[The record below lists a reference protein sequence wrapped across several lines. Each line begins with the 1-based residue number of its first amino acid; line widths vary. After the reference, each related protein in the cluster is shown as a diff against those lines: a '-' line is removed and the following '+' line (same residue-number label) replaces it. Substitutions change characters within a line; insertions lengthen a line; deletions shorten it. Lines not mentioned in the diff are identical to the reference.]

1 MSDRPLTDAEINK
14 IAELAADKAYQRF
27 YQVVGKNVVKK
38 AVWIIGAGI
47 GAIWF
52 FIETGTMPK

>member
-1 MSDRPLTDAEINK
+1 MSDRPLTDSEINK

-27 YQVVGKNVVKK
+27 YTVVGKSVVKK
-38 AVWIIGAGI
+38 AFWIIGAGI
-47 GAIWF
+47 TAIWF